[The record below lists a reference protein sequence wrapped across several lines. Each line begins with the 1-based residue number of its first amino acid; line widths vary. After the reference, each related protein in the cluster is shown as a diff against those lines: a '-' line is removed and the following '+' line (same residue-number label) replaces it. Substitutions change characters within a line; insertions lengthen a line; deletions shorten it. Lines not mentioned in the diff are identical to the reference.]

1 MSIPTWNGSEQ
12 CSNVYQ
18 IPQPVP
24 VDVNYNVKIVC
35 NRMRELN
42 QFNKVILQKFSSR
55 QAYTFIKGQY
65 VPIISTNISDESVM
79 ELDKRKFYIQ
89 NYDFTMLG
97 YLIDEEEFVV
107 KPAINRVLQLFEL
120 ESSSKR
126 KKPVKYPENT
136 NNFELTFDYP
146 VGTDSYTKIMDYTIN
161 MGLIDTL
168 NIQSYDVFINDDY
181 YGSDIINI
189 PINTNDKLQIDI
201 IRSNSLGDSFIKF
214 SNKLV

>member
-1 MSIPTWNGSEQ
+1 
-12 CSNVYQ
+12 
-18 IPQPVP
+18 
-24 VDVNYNVKIVC
+24 
-35 NRMRELN
+35 MRELN
-42 QFNKVILQKFSSR
+42 QFNKVVLQKFSSR

-120 ESSSKR
+120 ETPSKR

-136 NNFELTFDYP
+136 NTFELTFDYP
-146 VGTDSYTKIMDYTIN
+146 VGTDSYSKTMDYTIN
-161 MGLIDTL
+161 MKVMESS
-168 NIQSYDVFINDDY
+168 NIISYTVFIDDEY
-181 YGSDIINI
+181 YGADIFDI
-189 PINTNDKLQIDI
+189 PISTNEKLDI
-201 IRSNSLGDSFIKF
+201 VVVKTDPSQDSYIKF
-214 SNKLV
+214 TNKLI